1 MSAVSGWPRPVELRR
16 ELEAIAAPA
25 AEAKRRVLLVDD
37 SVSVR
42 KFVGGMLER
51 AGFHVV
57 TARDGAQA
65 LQQLSEQSVDV
76 IVTDLEMPR
85 LNGYELIRDLH
96 REPTTCDL
104 PVVVLTTRAGAK
116 HVNLARD
123 LGVAHYAA
131 KPVDEA
137 SFVQLIESLAAATP
151 ARAGA

>member
-1 MSAVSGWPRPVELRR
+1 MSAAAPGPRPAELRR
-16 ELEAIAAPA
+16 ERDAVAAPA

-57 TARDGAQA
+57 AARDGAEA
-65 LQQLSEQSVDV
+65 LQQLAEQSVDV

-104 PVVVLTTRAGAK
+104 PVVVLTTRTSAK
-116 HVNLARD
+116 HVSLARE
-123 LGVAHYAA
+123 LGVEHYVA